1 MDEWLWPFQTE
12 VSILGWRQA
21 MDDTCELNFAE
32 ADGCGSDQS
41 LNSNTS
47 LPNVQSSA
55 CYSERT
61 VASWAVSFER
71 LLQDPV
77 GVKYFTEF
85 LKKEFS
91 AENILFWQA
100 CESFQQIPAD
110 DLDQLSK
117 IAAEIYDTYLSSNS
131 LSPINIDRQAQL
143 EEDVLND
150 PKSDMFKAQQLQIF
164 NLMKFDSYTR
174 FVKSPLYQQ
183 CVLAEVEGQ
192 PLPGSYSRQTS
203 PALEHR
209 HDKEGVSPFDSKK
222 QKKKLKSGKSF
233 SSIPL
238 DSYDRKGGNL
248 EKQIRRST
256 SKLSRKKEKRDSL
269 GVDFSES
276 NGLFLSRRGSQGSVY
291 STASVELGFLS
302 SLTAKTESER
312 PSPEIEKEKKVK
324 YCCVYLPDKTASL
337 AMVRPGLTI
346 RDLLSGVCERHG
358 IPLAATSVYLAGSE
372 KKPLVL
378 DQDSM
383 ILCDQEL
390 RVEKK
395 ILFELELIPVNQKL
409 WVMAKPTKTVSE
421 ALQPFLIK
429 YNLNA
434 KEVEAK
440 ISGGFQPL
448 KLDATVSCLE
458 NQRVIL
464 DKKTKPEQGCQQEKK
479 SSSQSSSDPKEQE
492 SSTDIK
498 EAWESPSFSTQT
510 SRRSRVKGKYEA
522 RKELYRK
529 TYDVEALFEMLSK
542 AQSCRANDQRGLL
555 KKEDLVLPDF
565 LQLPE
570 KLDGI
575 CLHPSESD
583 TGREQGARNQTPP
596 EKGMTE
602 SEQSPGAP
610 GEEAMPKVSTSQAAQ
625 QEDSTGQK
633 SMSPQTDF

>member
-1 MDEWLWPFQTE
+1 MERWQWPFQME

-21 MDDTCELNFAE
+21 MDDTCELNIIE
-32 ADGCGSDQS
+32 VDGCGSDQS
-41 LNSNTS
+41 LNSNAS

-55 CYSERT
+55 CYTDRS

-100 CESFQQIPAD
+100 CERFQQIPAD

-117 IAAEIYDTYLSSNS
+117 IASEIYSTYLSSNS

-150 PKSDMFKAQQLQIF
+150 PTSDMFKAQQLQIF

-174 FVKSPLYQQ
+174 FVKSPLYRQ

-192 PLPGSYSRQTS
+192 PLPGSNSQGSFLT
-203 PALEHR
+203 LEYR
-209 HDKEGVSPFDSKK
+209 PDKESVSPCDSKK

-233 SSIPL
+233 SSIPQ

-248 EKQIRRST
+248 EKQIRRSK
-256 SKLSRKKEKRDSL
+256 SKLNRKNEKRDSL
-269 GVDFSES
+269 GVDFAES
-276 NGLFLSRRGSQGSVY
+276 NGLSLSRRESQGSVY
-291 STASVELGFLS
+291 STASLELGFLS
-302 SLTAKTESER
+302 SLQARTEIER
-312 PSPEIEKEKKVK
+312 PSPEIDKEKKVK
-324 YCCVYLPDKTASL
+324 YCCIYLPDKTASL

-346 RDLLSGVCERHG
+346 RDLLTGVCERHG

-372 KKPLVL
+372 KKPLAL

-390 RVEKK
+390 RLEKK
-395 ILFELELIPVNQKL
+395 ILFELELVPVNRQL
-409 WVMAKPTKTVSE
+409 WVTAKPAKTVSE

-429 YNLNA
+429 YNLSA
-434 KEVEAK
+434 KEMEAK
-440 ISGGFQPL
+440 ISGASEPL

-464 DKKTKPEQGCQQEKK
+464 DKKPEQGGQEEKK
-479 SSSQSSSDPKEQE
+479 SSRQLSTCLMQQA
-492 SSTDIK
+492 SSTEIK
-498 EAWESPSFSTQT
+498 EALESPSNSSRT
-510 SRRSRVKGKYEA
+510 SKRNRIKGKSEE
-522 RKELYRK
+522 RKQLYRK

-542 AQSCRANDQRGLL
+542 AQNCRANDQRGLL

-565 LQLPE
+565 LQLPKELAGISLQPAKSDAGSE
-570 KLDGI
+570 KG
-575 CLHPSESD
+575 
-583 TGREQGARNQTPP
+583 TRNQTCP
-596 EKGMTE
+596 EKGATE
-602 SEQSPGAP
+602 SEKIPGVP
-610 GEEAMPKVSTSQAAQ
+610 NKEPILNISTSEGTQ
-625 QEDSTGQK
+625 QEDSTERK
-633 SMSPQTDF
+633 SLCPHVAF

>member
-1 MDEWLWPFQTE
+1 MEGWQWPFPME
-12 VSILGWRQA
+12 VSILEWRQA
-21 MDDTCELNFAE
+21 MDNTCELNITE
-32 ADGCGSDQS
+32 VDGCGSDQS
-41 LNSNTS
+41 LNSNAS
-47 LPNVQSSA
+47 LPNVQSTA
-55 CYSERT
+55 CYTERS

-100 CESFQQIPAD
+100 CERFQQIPAD

-117 IAAEIYDTYLSSNS
+117 IAREIYNTYLSSNS
-131 LSPINIDRQAQL
+131 LSPINIDRQAHL
-143 EEDVLND
+143 EKDVLND
-150 PKSDMFKAQQLQIF
+150 PTSDMFKAQQLQIF

-174 FVKSPLYQQ
+174 FVKSSLYQQ
-183 CVLAEVEGQ
+183 CVLAEVECQ
-192 PLPGSYSRQTS
+192 PLPGNNSQERS

-209 HDKEGVSPFDSKK
+209 YAKESMGPFDSKK
-222 QKKKLKSGKSF
+222 KKKLKSGKSF
-233 SSIPL
+233 NGIAQ
-238 DSYDRKGGNL
+238 DSYDRKGRNL
-248 EKQIRRST
+248 EKQIRRSK
-256 SKLSRKKEKRDSL
+256 SKLNQKNEKRDSF
-269 GVDFSES
+269 GGDFVES
-276 NGLFLSRRGSQGSVY
+276 NGFSLSRRESQGSVY

-302 SLTAKTESER
+302 SLQARTESER
-312 PSPEIEKEKKVK
+312 PSPEIEKEKKVR

-337 AMVRPGLTI
+337 AMIRPGLTI
-346 RDLLSGVCERHG
+346 RELLANVCERHG

-372 KKPLVL
+372 KKPLLL

-383 ILCDQEL
+383 ILCDQEV

-395 ILFELELIPVNQKL
+395 ILFELELVPVERKL
-409 WVMAKPTKTVSE
+409 WVTAKPGKTVSE

-440 ISGGFQPL
+440 ISGESQPL
-448 KLDATVSCLE
+448 KLDVTVSCLE

-464 DKKTKPEQGCQQEKK
+464 DHKPELRRQEEIKSPSRLSPCLQQKQQ
-479 SSSQSSSDPKEQE
+479 QSP
-492 SSTDIK
+492 THIK
-498 EAWESPSFSTQT
+498 ETLEIPSHSLQN
-510 SRRSRVKGKYEA
+510 SRRNRVKGKYEE

-542 AQSCRANDQRGLL
+542 AQSCRSDDQRGLL

-570 KLDGI
+570 KLAGI
-575 CLHPSESD
+575 SLQPAESD
-583 TGREQGARNQTPP
+583 TRR
-596 EKGMTE
+596 EKGTRNLTCPKSGNISGVPKE
-602 SEQSPGAP
+602 EPVPNISTTQS
-610 GEEAMPKVSTSQAAQ
+610 TR
-625 QEDSTGQK
+625 QEDLTEK
-633 SMSPQTDF
+633 YLCRRTAF